1 MKTILSRLSL
11 EAIQKNITLTSKRFP
26 IATLAMILTAL
37 CLFTLV
43 HANLEQILEKNI
55 ISIVVSLIMTFFF
68 SIAIDLNSESRWY
81 TPLKKYLF
89 QALPILFGIF
99 FFFTFHAGTESF
111 ENMVFL
117 FLSLAGIMSFLFFAP
132 YLKNIALWNGEQ
144 NSYYAYFYKIATLF
158 LVSTILGWLLFALWA
173 IAIWT
178 IETLFW
184 LGIYN
189 NVYGDWSIIAM
200 IIFTPLFALQ
210 GLPQKSEFN
219 EAILSQ
225 NAFFSFLTRYV
236 AIPFVVIYF
245 LILYA
250 YSIKVLLN
258 FGDWPK
264 WEVSWMVIGFS
275 ILWYM
280 TYIFSYSFEAKN
292 KFIARFRKYFPYT
305 VVPQVAMLF
314 YAIYL
319 RIAQYDITINRYFV
333 VVFGL
338 WLLIISLYFI
348 ISKKKYLGNIAALL
362 TLFTIIV
369 SVWPWWV
376 YSLPESRQLARLEHH
391 LAQANIL
398 QDNSII
404 PLKDSADIDEK
415 LSGEIYNWIDYLC
428 DFDDCNSIKKLF
440 KEQYETIVTED
451 KKEFTDKKLSD
462 VEYYQNNDFNLDNTQ
477 RQEEI
482 DSIENRKYEWPNK
495 WNIVSKLTDILKVK
509 EFSNNWDL
517 YIHPYKYFAK
527 SDSKLLLNTSIDGY
541 KEIIELRWNINSGRK
556 KYGFIDVQTKTIS
569 IYESDALIDTI
580 DASTMITFFINQ
592 DDSKSK
598 YWQRSDFNSNDMVFE
613 LKWKIHEVKAI
624 IEYISVPNP
633 KYNWKKEDH
642 YINKAGYLLIK

>member
-292 KFIARFRKYFPYT
+292 KSIAKFRKYFPYA

-333 VVFGL
+333 VVFGF
-338 WLLIISLYFI
+338 WLLILSLYFI

-398 QDNSII
+398 QDNNII
-404 PLKDSADIDEK
+404 PLKDSSDIDEK

-428 DFDDCNSIKKLF
+428 DLNNCSSIKTLF
-440 KEQYETIVTED
+440 PEQYETIVSED
-451 KKEFTDKKLSD
+451 KKQFEKRDTHRLK
-462 VEYYQNNDFNLDNTQ
+462 NTQ
-477 RQEEI
+477 VNYDEP
-482 DSIENRKYEWPNK
+482 SK
-495 WNIVSKLTDILKVK
+495 WVIVSKLTQILKVK
-509 EFSNNWDL
+509 QYYPSDGAYISPSIYYSNKNNFSIDISGYSRLISLNNSVREWNETEYAIISTMEKEIRIYKSSLLDQTIDITQMLDTLAQMDSNNNQLTAQEMSFEVDWVMILLESITIQNPQYSWD
-517 YIHPYKYFAK
+517 
-527 SDSKLLLNTSIDGY
+527 
-541 KEIIELRWNINSGRK
+541 
-556 KYGFIDVQTKTIS
+556 KTNF
-569 IYESDALIDTI
+569 YESARW
-580 DASTMITFFINQ
+580 F
-592 DDSKSK
+592 
-598 YWQRSDFNSNDMVFE
+598 
-613 LKWKIHEVKAI
+613 
-624 IEYISVPNP
+624 
-633 KYNWKKEDH
+633 
-642 YINKAGYLLIK
+642 LLIK